1 MKEINNLKKETKK
14 KYKKKKTLSKSNTK
28 KKNKHIVYGE
38 PKRRDNVHHGTVYG
52 AGGNIWGVFLE
63 NIYYENMKGLGR
75 EDINALR
82 NFTQSF
88 FNGTGKDLNFK
99 SQGKH

>member
-1 MKEINNLKKETKK
+1 MSKINNWFIRSDTKK
-14 KYKKKKTLSKSNTK
+14 KK
-28 KKNKHIVYGE
+28 KHIVYGE

-88 FNGTGKDLNFK
+88 FNGTGRDINFK
-99 SQGKH
+99 PQGKY